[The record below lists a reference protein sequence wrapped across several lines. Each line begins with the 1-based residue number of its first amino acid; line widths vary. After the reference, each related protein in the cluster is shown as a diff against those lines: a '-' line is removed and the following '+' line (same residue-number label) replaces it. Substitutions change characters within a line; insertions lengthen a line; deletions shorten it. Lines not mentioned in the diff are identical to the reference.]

1 MAIVTPS
8 KLLTAEEF
16 AALPDLG
23 CPVELVRGRVV
34 EMNRPYPRHGQV
46 CAAVS
51 YILQR
56 YLEDHDVGHVIIN
69 DAGVLVER
77 DPDTVRG
84 PDIAFVPYEQIA
96 KGPLPSGYL
105 RVAPRVVFE
114 IRSPTDRWGSLLA
127 KVGEYL
133 TAGCEVVCIVDPDSE
148 EVHVHSA
155 NKGSRTL
162 TGDQTLSFPELLPG
176 FTTSIRRFFV

>member
-1 MAIVTPS
+1 MATIATS
-8 KLLTAEEF
+8 QLLTADEF
-16 AALPDLG
+16 AALPDTG
-23 CPVELVRGRVV
+23 CLLELVRGRIV

-51 YILQR
+51 YVLQR

-105 RVAPRVVFE
+105 KVAPSIVFE

-133 TAGCEVVCIVDPDSE
+133 TAGSQVVCIVDPESE
-148 EVHVHSA
+148 EVHVHST
-155 NKGSRTL
+155 NKGPQTL
-162 TGDQTLSFPELLPG
+162 TGDQALSFPALLPG
-176 FTTSIRRFFV
+176 FTTSIRRFFE